1 VTDLFDTE
9 RSLRRR
15 EVPGGPG
22 PRMVSRQLVRAATM
36 VARTR
41 RMVPVLAK
49 QTQKMR
55 EVGAAARR

>member
-1 VTDLFDTE
+1 
-9 RSLRRR
+9 
-15 EVPGGPG
+15 
-22 PRMVSRQLVRAATM
+22 MVSRQLVRAATM
-36 VARTR
+36 VAKTR